1 MADLSADQQPFSPGV
16 TLYSGRVTVTLSGI
30 YRYPVK
36 SCRREELLHAEVE
49 PWGLSGD
56 RRWMIVDPGGSCVTA
71 REYAQLVL
79 VDARLDGNGLL
90 LRAPGRPELVVKAP
104 DTELVSVDV
113 HGTEL
118 AATPAAPDVHAW
130 FSELLGAPARL
141 VYLDDATRRRPS
153 PNFSTPDDRVSFADA
168 YPLLLTSVDSLAA
181 LNVAIAAGARAAEAP
196 LPITR
201 FRPNLVVS
209 GAPAWAEDGWR
220 RVRIGS
226 VTFRAVKGCDRC
238 VMTLIDPETA
248 AKGKEPIATLTKVR
262 RWDGATWFGMQ
273 LIPASPAPGNTVRV
287 GDPVEIL
294 EAVESDGPPR

>member
-1 MADLSADQQPFSPGV
+1 V

-49 PWGLSGD
+49 PWGLAGD
-56 RRWMIVDPGGSCVTA
+56 RRWMIVDAGGSRVTA

-79 VDARLDGNGLL
+79 VDARLDGSGLW

-104 DTELVSVDV
+104 DAELVSVDV
-113 HGTEL
+113 HGNRL
-118 AATPAAPDVHAW
+118 VATPAAPDAHAW

-141 VYLDDATRRRPS
+141 VYLDDPTRRRPS
-153 PNFSTPDDRVSFADA
+153 PNFSAPDDRVSFADA
-168 YPLLLTSVDSLAA
+168 YPLLIASLDSLAA
-181 LNVAIAAGARAAEAP
+181 LNLAIAAGARAAEGP

-220 RVRIGS
+220 RLRIGS

-238 VMTLIDPETA
+238 VMTLIDPETG
-248 AKGKEPIATLTKVR
+248 AKGKEPIATLSRVR
-262 RWDGATWFGMQ
+262 RWDGATWFGTQ
-273 LIPASPAPGNTVRV
+273 LIPDSPAPGNTVRV

>member
-1 MADLSADQQPFSPGV
+1 M

-49 PWGLSGD
+49 PWGLAGD
-56 RRWMIVDPGGSCVTA
+56 RRWMVVDAGGSCVTA

-79 VDARLDGNGLL
+79 VDVRLDGNGLR
-90 LRAPGRPELVVKAP
+90 LRAPGRSELVVKAP
-104 DTELVSVDV
+104 DAELVSVDV
-113 HGTEL
+113 HGNQL
-118 AATPAAPDVHAW
+118 AATPAAADAHAW
-130 FSELLGAPARL
+130 FSELLGTPARL

-153 PNFSTPDDRVSFADA
+153 PNFSTPDDRVSLADA
-168 YPLLLTSVDSLAA
+168 YPLLITSTDSLAA
-181 LNVAIAAGARAAEAP
+181 LNVAIAAGARAAEGP

-209 GAPAWAEDGWR
+209 GAHAWAEDGWR
-220 RVRIGS
+220 RLRIGS

-248 AKGKEPIATLTKVR
+248 AKGKEPIATLSKVR

-273 LIPASPAPGNTVRV
+273 LIPDSPVPGNTVRV